1 MLIPLLNKISE
12 NFPTYSRNCVKNFL
26 VLSLCILLKETIN
39 LNKLKGV
46 VGGVLGT
53 PDIQADSGYK
63 RFIRIFDN
71 YAFSRLWLDI
81 LSFVFKLIS
90 LEGDYLLL
98 DGTSWKRGEKT
109 YHYLTLCLIHKD
121 VAIPIYWSNLKK
133 LGVSNT
139 KERISLITKAKKE
152 FNLTTK
158 ILIADREYIGTE
170 WFNSL
175 IDNGL
180 SFVIRLRKNA
190 YKKAIN
196 QSEGKS
202 YEALQ
207 AKVKRSKVATKAL
220 KKAFVLK
227 GIPFYFV
234 ILKNPKNDPKEP
246 FLYLITNLDL
256 PAKAIGDIYSLRWK
270 IEYCFKHLKTNGFQL
285 EQINLKTE
293 SRCRLLMAITVFA
306 YVISIQEGIKTY
318 KNVPIKTYKDG
329 SKEKQESLFRHGV
342 NKIMAFCLSFTTFCT
357 YFLTKIE
364 QSKKR
369 KISTIIKNV

>member
-1 MLIPLLNKISE
+1 MLIPLLNKVSE
-12 NFPTYSRNCVKNFL
+12 NFPNYSRSCIKNVL
-26 VLSLCILLKETIN
+26 VLVLCLLLKETLN

-63 RFIRIFDN
+63 RLIRIFDN
-71 YAFSRLWLDI
+71 HAFSRLWLDL

-98 DGTSWKRGEKT
+98 DGTSWKRGEKI
-109 YHYLTLCLIHKD
+109 YHYLTLCLIHEG
-121 VAIPIYWSNLKK
+121 ASIPIYWNNLNK

-139 KERISLITKAKKE
+139 KERISLIKKARKE
-152 FNLTTK
+152 FNIKNKT
-158 ILIADREYIGTE
+158 LIADREYIGTK
-170 WFNSL
+170 WFKYL
-175 IDNGL
+175 INNEL
-180 SFVIRLRKNA
+180 NFAIRLRKKL

-196 QSEGKS
+196 QSAGKS
-202 YEALQ
+202 YEALE
-207 AKVKRSKVATKAL
+207 AKIKRSKVATKAL
-220 KKAFVLK
+220 KKAFVLD
-227 GIPFYFV
+227 GMQLYFV

-256 PAKAIGDIYSLRWK
+256 PARAIGSIYSLRWK
-270 IEYCFKHLKTNGFQL
+270 IECCFKHLKTNGFQL
-285 EQINLKTE
+285 ESINLKTE
-293 SRCRLLMAITVFA
+293 SRTRLLMAITVFA
-306 YVISIQEGIKTY
+306 YVISIHEGIKNY

-329 SKEKQESLFRHGV
+329 SQEKQESLFRYGI
-342 NKIMAFCLSFTTFCT
+342 NKVVAFCLSFSTFCT
-357 YFLTKIE
+357 YILKKIK